1 VSANERLHIGV
12 MGAGAIGG
20 YVGGRLAAKG
30 ATEVT
35 LIGRKALADT
45 IAERGFTLREFDR
58 DEHVDAAM
66 VRIEEDARALSSCDV
81 VFCCVKSGATEETAN
96 ILANILEP
104 ATVVVSLQNG
114 LRNPQV
120 LRAALPSNPVLPAV
134 VSFNA
139 ILREGAVFHRTM
151 SGPLIIET
159 RPNGQDRPWIDALR
173 ASGMEVEEVRPIAP
187 EQWTK
192 LLVNLNNAVSALSGA
207 PTRDMIL
214 SRRYRRVIAMLL
226 DEALDVLD
234 QAGVR
239 PAKFR
244 GVPLRLM
251 SFIMKLPT
259 PLVRVVI
266 RAQLRVDPESRAS
279 MWTDLERG
287 RPTEVDVLNGE
298 IVRLADQHGIAAPI
312 NRRIVELV
320 HEAEHAGAGSPQM
333 SAETLL
339 RSLTK
344 TQSGSSGSLTQPR
357 L

>member
-1 VSANERLHIGV
+1 MSANERLHIGI
-12 MGAGAIGG
+12 MGAGAIGA

-35 LIGRKALADT
+35 LIGRKPLADA
-45 IAERGFTLREFDR
+45 IARHGVTLREFDQ
-58 DEHVDAAM
+58 DDHVDAAM
-66 VRIEEDARALSSCDV
+66 VRVEEDAHALSSCDV
-81 VFCCVKSGATEETAN
+81 VFCCVKSGATAEAAK
-96 ILANILEP
+96 ILANVLKP

-114 LRNPQV
+114 LKNPEI
-120 LRAALPSNPVLPAV
+120 LRAALPRNPVLPAV
-134 VSFNA
+134 VDFN
-139 ILREGAVFHRTM
+139 IIVGEGAVFHRTT

-159 RPNGQDRPWIDALR
+159 RRGDQDRPWVDALR
-173 ASGMEVEEVRPIAP
+173 ASELEVEEVRPIAP

-214 SRRYRRVIAMLL
+214 SRRYRRVIAKLL
-226 DEALDVLD
+226 DEALDVLHE
-234 QAGVR
+234 AGVR

-244 GVPLRLM
+244 GVPLRVM

-259 PLVRVVI
+259 PIVRVII
-266 RAQLRVDPESRAS
+266 RAQLRVDPEARAS

-287 RPTEVDVLNGE
+287 RLTEVDFLNGE
-298 IVRLADQHGIAAPI
+298 IVRLADEHGVAAPI

-320 HEAEHAGAGSPQM
+320 HEAERAGAGSPRM

-339 RSLTK
+339 RSLE
-344 TQSGSSGSLTQPR
+344 QES
-357 L
+357 